1 MFAGPLPA
9 MRCKDILT
17 VVVAFRPR
25 LVNWPWT
32 VGRLKT
38 IAKSIVVAYEKWIP
52 FKAWLL
58 WLTLRLAWLP
68 EIWYRSIRMPRLS
81 FLPPF
86 ALTRPHCHTRQSP
99 HPLTTIFIGEFWY
112 ANVFRNAIW
121 NKSLSQKKS
130 IFSVVRIS
138 QRSRIYLT
146 WWMNRELEPHLVH
159 LKSRTFVVFLVA
171 LVKPSQ
177 CVYASTLKR
186 LC

>member
-1 MFAGPLPA
+1 

-112 ANVFRNAIW
+112 ANVFRNTIW
-121 NKSLSQKKS
+121 NKSLSQKKKKY
-130 IFSVVRIS
+130 FSRAPNLPAFSDLFDLVDESGTRTP
-138 QRSRIYLT
+138 LT
-146 WWMNRELEPHLVH
+146 WFTWSLELL
-159 LKSRTFVVFLVA
+159 
-171 LVKPSQ
+171 
-177 CVYASTLKR
+177 
-186 LC
+186 

>member
-1 MFAGPLPA
+1 

-81 FLPPF
+81 FLLPF

-121 NKSLSQKKS
+121 NKSLSQKKKYFFRGPNLPAFSDLFDLVDESGTRTPLGSLEVSNFCS
-130 IFSVVRIS
+130 IFGS
-138 QRSRIYLT
+138 
-146 WWMNRELEPHLVH
+146 
-159 LKSRTFVVFLVA
+159 
-171 LVKPSQ
+171 
-177 CVYASTLKR
+177 AS
-186 LC
+186 